1 MLHDITPFFSP
12 PSGLQA
18 RILEFCLIS
27 ILHIS
32 GLLTLS
38 TFFPPSSGYQKL
50 PTKQQKVDRVD
61 HDPLD
66 SATSFS
72 FLLDIYIF
80 FSSLFIPGFT
90 TPARLP
96 FEDYPACFSTVLIF
110 STHTG
115 GPLFFL
121 PVPC

>member
-18 RILEFCLIS
+18 RILELCLIS

-32 GLLTLS
+32 GLLTLH
-38 TFFPPSSGYQKL
+38 FFPPSSGYQKL

-66 SATSFS
+66 SATSF
-72 FLLDIYIF
+72 FFPFGYIF
-80 FSSLFIPGFT
+80 FFFFI
-90 TPARLP
+90 
-96 FEDYPACFSTVLIF
+96 YPWIYDTC
-110 STHTG
+110 
-115 GPLFFL
+115 
-121 PVPC
+121 PVTL